1 MNIITGYKGTP
12 HVSAQQD
19 RDINSA
25 IFSSGVFILN
35 IGSKLAATI
44 VSANEVTIA
53 DGLVIA
59 QGCAAEIARGTSES
73 MTIDNGTQGQLRKD
87 LIVLRYTKDAS
98 TGVENMA
105 LAVIKGTPAASNPST
120 PSYTSGVIANGDTLA
135 EFPLYTVNLNGITLQ
150 SVTRMVSYLEIPSK
164 AVVDALSSSLTTVS
178 NRVGTATLSTVA
190 KNALAAINELLG
202 KINTLT
208 TNLSTTNS
216 TLTTVSNRVG
226 TATLSTTAKNALAAI
241 NELLG
246 KINTTNSNL
255 STTNT
260 NLNTQKGRI
269 DTLVSKT
276 SGLVSFDTSN
286 VNANSNGYRQLTAL
300 GMYLV
305 LINAATTSN
314 VARGMSLVGVASN
327 NALGIKVISAA
338 NNVALSDAGNGLLKI
353 ANTSSITVRLTI
365 IRVY

>member
-19 RDINSA
+19 RNINSA
-25 IFSSGVFILN
+25 IFSSGVYILN

-120 PSYTSGVIANGDTLA
+120 PSYTSGSIADGDTLV
-135 EFPLYTVNLNGITLQ
+135 EVPIYTVNLSGITIQ
-150 SVTRMVSYLEIPSK
+150 SVTRNVSILEVPSK
-164 AVVDALSSSLTTVS
+164 SYVD
-178 NRVGTATLSTVA
+178 G
-190 KNALAAINELLG
+190 
-202 KINTLT
+202 INTTL
-208 TNLSTTNS
+208 TNLINSTKAQLQNSINSLSS

-226 TATLSTTAKNALAAI
+226 TATLNTTAKNAMAAI
-241 NELLG
+241 NELLSR
-246 KINTTNSNL
+246 INTLTSNL
-255 STTNT
+255 STTN
-260 NLNTQKGRI
+260 
-269 DTLVSKT
+269 
-276 SGLVSFDTSN
+276 SN
-286 VNANSNGYRQLTAL
+286 VTAVANRASALETKTAGFSGTILLSVPNGETNYRRLNAMATYLVIVSTVAGVDAMK
-300 GMYLV
+300 GMY
-305 LINAATTSN
+305 I
-314 VARGMSLVGVASN
+314 VGVQSN
-327 NALGIKVISAA
+327 NSIGIKVVSNASSVTLFDQGSLLLGIRNNGAA
-338 NNVALSDAGNGLLKI
+338 YIRV
-353 ANTSSITVRLTI
+353 TI
-365 IRVY
+365 ITLYGTAL